1 MGTKRVAAAAA
12 AVAGSAVAASG
23 AGLRIA
29 AARRRAGWPTRPP
42 RRPPEPHWHSVTVNL
57 PPERLN
63 PDGRL
68 PADLAELAELA
79 DLGDLVEVR
88 MRQAPGGRGTE
99 LAARLRDGER
109 STAASAPGRLRG
121 TDPVQRVRSA
131 LRRAKQKAETGEVL
145 LADRSGTGERSPG
158 ALPADLLDRHGLDEG
173 RL

>member
-12 AVAGSAVAASG
+12 AVAAGG

-29 AARRRAGWPTRPP
+29 AARKRAGWPTRPP

-57 PPERLN
+57 PPEQVN

-68 PADLAELAELA
+68 PAELA
-79 DLGDLVEVR
+79 DLGDLIEVR
-88 MRQAPGGRGTE
+88 VREAPGGRGTE

-109 STAASAPGRLRG
+109 PAVTSAPARLRG
-121 TDPVQRVRSA
+121 TDPVQRVRAA
-131 LRRAKQKAETGEVL
+131 LRRAKQQAETGEVL
-145 LADRSGTGERSPG
+145 LADRSGTGERSLRG
-158 ALPADLLDRHGLDEG
+158 LPADLLDRHGRDEG